1 MLTRRQ
7 RENQTDTDADTGR
20 SAEHPTARGN
30 QILGR
35 PVPNSSATQA
45 RPSQHYPPQKDWKLH
60 MRLKAID
67 ATDVPPVRRFCAQDL
82 SDIIVLA
89 GPNGV
94 GKTRLIERILQA
106 LQSPVN
112 HASVRFIIEPTC
124 DQERQQWGQA
134 TLDTSIAAEAQK
146 LAQTLQ
152 ANRRRTSWRSS
163 VVQFESDRTIK
174 PYNPYAFSFDT
185 TDPWEE
191 PLGWNATFGYL
202 RDRFQ
207 DTLHAIFRKTQNR
220 RDALGRR
227 AEELLLAGKT
237 SMTLDGF
244 PDPLLPFKD
253 AFSQLLGPKTLLDAD
268 IRTQQLF
275 YEHNKQR
282 FPVTALS
289 SGERE
294 VVNIVFDF
302 IMRNPSDSIVF
313 FDEPELHL
321 HPELSYRLI
330 QTLKN
335 VGERNQFIFC
345 THSADII
352 SASLDNTVIFLAP
365 PRDGGSANQAI
376 IVREDDETQQA
387 LRLLGQSI
395 GIISLGRKLVL
406 IEGTQGS
413 LDKQTYGSI
422 LKNRFPNLVLV
433 PSGGKGVISSFSAL
447 MDGVLAKTIWG
458 VEFFMVCDRDAIP
471 LSRQIESVEEAGKG
485 RLKMLRRYHLENYFL
500 EAPVL
505 AEAFAGLEP
514 EGSWLR
520 NPDAIDGVLREIA
533 KANISYAA
541 SLIVASEYREAVG
554 NLDIMP
560 SQCNNKPC
568 EELVDLFKRRVNAE
582 STRVNSSIDVEKVAT
597 SVRATIAK
605 LERSLEDESW
615 KDLIPGRPILNSFAA
630 RARLDPARLKR
641 LYLQKAETH
650 ATNPFRDIIDLF
662 KHFSLAGEA
671 EARAAMDTGGAAV
684 VSE

>member
-1 MLTRRQ
+1 
-7 RENQTDTDADTGR
+7 
-20 SAEHPTARGN
+20 
-30 QILGR
+30 
-35 PVPNSSATQA
+35 V
-45 RPSQHYPPQKDWKLH
+45 
-60 MRLKAID
+60 
-67 ATDVPPVRRFCAQDL
+67 QDL

-112 HASVRFIIEPTC
+112 HANAKFIIEPTC

-134 TLDTSIAAEAQK
+134 TLDTRVAAEAQK

-152 ANRRRTSWRSS
+152 ANRRRTSWQSS

-191 PLGWNATFGYL
+191 SLGWTATFGYL

-227 AEELLLAGKT
+227 AEELLQAGKT

-244 PDPLLPFKD
+244 PDPLVPFKE

-268 IRTQQLF
+268 IRSQQLF

-302 IMRNPSDSIVF
+302 IMRKPSDSIVF

-321 HPELSYRLI
+321 HPELIYRLI

-365 PRDGGSANQAI
+365 PRANGSANQAI
-376 IVREDDETQQA
+376 IVREEDETQQA
-387 LRLLGQSI
+387 LKLLGQSI

-422 LKNRFPNLVLV
+422 LKDRFPNLVLV
-433 PSGGKGVISSFSAL
+433 PSGGKGVISSFSTL
-447 MDGVLAKTIWG
+447 MSAVLEKTIWG

-471 LSRQIESVEEAGKG
+471 LSRPIESVEQAGKG
-485 RLKMLRRYHLENYFL
+485 RLKMLKRYHLENYFL
-500 EAPVL
+500 EATVL
-505 AEAFAGLEP
+505 AEAFAGLES
-514 EGSWLR
+514 EDSWLR
-520 NPDAIDGVLREIA
+520 NPDAIRDMLKEIA
-533 KANISYAA
+533 RANISYAA

-560 SQCNNKPC
+560 SQCNNKPS
-568 EELVDLFKRRVNAE
+568 EELVELFKKHVNLE
-582 STRVNSSIDVEKVAT
+582 GTRITTAIDVEKVEK
-597 SVRATIAK
+597 SVRTTIGK
-605 LERSLEDESW
+605 LERSLDDETW
-615 KDLIPGRPILNSFAA
+615 KELIPGRPILNIFAA
-630 RARLDPARLKR
+630 RAKLEPARLKR

-650 ATNPFRDIIDLF
+650 TPNPFLDILEIF

-671 EARAAMDTGGAAV
+671 EAGGAMEMGGAV
-684 VSE
+684 EVGN